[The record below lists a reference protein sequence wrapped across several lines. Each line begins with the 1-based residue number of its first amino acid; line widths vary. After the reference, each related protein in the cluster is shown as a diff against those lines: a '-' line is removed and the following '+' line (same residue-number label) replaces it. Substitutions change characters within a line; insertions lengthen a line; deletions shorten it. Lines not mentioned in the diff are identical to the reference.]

1 MFHDLNDLIF
11 VFYEKS
17 NELKEQNPNNI
28 TKKIYLRHSSN
39 YSSHKKTIKKQY
51 KD

>member
-11 VFYEKS
+11 IFNEKS
-17 NELKEQNPNNI
+17 NETKKGNNNI
-28 TKKIYLRHSSN
+28 TKKVILNSSN
-39 YSSHKKTIKKQY
+39 KKKTIKKLY

>member
-11 VFYEKS
+11 IFYEKS
-17 NELKEQNPNNI
+17 NEIKKRDDNNS
-28 TKKIYLRHSSN
+28 TKKVILNSN
-39 YSSHKKTIKKQY
+39 NKRKTIKKLY